1 MSLSSTPDAS
11 FTKTGDEGRPSH
23 DVDTGSKMKRL
34 TRRSFVT
41 GSAAALGVL
50 PGTSMAQSPWPT
62 RQIRILVPYPA
73 GGQTD
78 GIARAF
84 GDYLARQLGK
94 PVIVENKAG
103 AGGVIGVAEAKRA
116 EPDGTTILCTISS
129 SLIQNRLTVKDL
141 PYDPEKDF
149 IYLTLVSGTGGPV
162 VAANKTGATSLP
174 EFIEY
179 ARKTGSVNWGSYGVG
194 STPHVLIETMAKQYG
209 IRFQVIQYRGEA
221 PMWNDVAAQTLDGA
235 AGSYAA
241 AAPVIQAGTGKLIA
255 VTGSRLPPYPDIP
268 TITEQGAVGDFYD
281 TRAFTAFAVPA
292 GTPGEIVTR
301 LSSLLVQA
309 GSDPRVQQMLNNF
322 LLTSPVDLET
332 TARMFRRDTDVM
344 LRILRDLGVKPSE

>member
-1 MSLSSTPDAS
+1 
-11 FTKTGDEGRPSH
+11 
-23 DVDTGSKMKRL
+23 MKKL
-34 TRRSFVT
+34 TRRTFVM
-41 GSAAALGVL
+41 GSAALCA
-50 PGTSMAQSPWPT
+50 PPIKTEAQSAWPA
-62 RQIRILVPYPA
+62 RSIRIVVPYPA

-84 GDYLARQLGK
+84 GDYLARQLAK
-94 PVIVENKAG
+94 PVIIENKAG
-103 AGGVIGVAEAKRA
+103 AGGVIGVTEVKRA

-162 VAANKTGATSLP
+162 VAAKKTGATNLR

-179 ARKTGSVNWGSYGVG
+179 AKKVGSLNWGSYGVG

-221 PMWNDVAAQTLDGA
+221 LMWNDVAGQTLDGA
-235 AGSYAA
+235 SGSYAA
-241 AAPVIQAGTGKLIA
+241 AAPVIQAGTGILIA
-255 VTGSRLPPYPDIP
+255 VTGSRLPPYPN
-268 TITEQGAVGDFYD
+268 TQTMTEQGAVRDFYE
-281 TRAFTAFAVPA
+281 TRAFTTFAVPS
-292 GTPGEIVTR
+292 GTPKDIVDR
-301 LSSLLVQA
+301 ISPLLIQA

-322 LLTSPVDLET
+322 LLSSPADFE
-332 TARMFRRDTDVM
+332 
-344 LRILRDLGVKPSE
+344 

>member
-1 MSLSSTPDAS
+1 
-11 FTKTGDEGRPSH
+11 
-23 DVDTGSKMKRL
+23 MKKL
-34 TRRSFVT
+34 TRRTFVT
-41 GSAAALGVL
+41 GSAAMLCAPSVK
-50 PGTSMAQSPWPT
+50 TEAQSSWPT

-94 PVIVENKAG
+94 TVIIENKAG

-149 IYLTLVSGTGGPV
+149 IYLTMVSGAGGPV
-162 VAANKTGATSLP
+162 VAAKKTGAKNLR

-179 ARKTGSVNWGSYGVG
+179 GKKVGSLNWGSYGVG
-194 STPHVLIETMAKQYG
+194 STPHVLIATMAKQYG
-209 IRFQVIQYRGEA
+209 IQFQVIQYRGEA
-221 PMWNDVAAQTLDGA
+221 PMWNDIAGQTLDGA

-241 AAPVIQAGTGKLIA
+241 AAPVIQAGTGNLIG
-255 VTGSRLPPYPDIP
+255 VVGSRLPPYPDTP
-268 TITEQGAVGDFYD
+268 TMTEQGAVGDFYD
-281 TRAFTAFAVPA
+281 LRAFTTFAVPT
-292 GTPGEIVTR
+292 GTPQDIVQR
-301 LSSLLVQA
+301 ISELLIQA
-309 GSDPRVQQMLNNF
+309 GSDSKVQQMLTNF
-322 LLTSPVDLET
+322 ILSSPANLET
-332 TARMFRRDTDVM
+332 TARIFKRDSDVM
-344 LRILRDLGVKPSE
+344 LGILRDLGVKPSE